1 MNNIKYFLKSNKKV
15 RKNEFFPATDSLC
28 DEEGNVVDWEL
39 KPLTTDELET
49 LREESIDKNGVMNE
63 KKFTRKLICSSV
75 VVPNLHSIDI
85 QNSYGVKSAEEL
97 ISKILDCPGDYA
109 NLQKKILDM
118 SKLET
123 TFANKVSEAKN

>member
-39 KPLTTDELET
+39 KPLTTDELEA
-49 LREESIDKNGVMNE
+49 LREV
-63 KKFTRKLICSSV
+63 TRKLICSSV

-118 SKLET
+118 SKLEA